1 MNIGAKIRLL
11 RKEKRVTQEELAGYY
26 LTKIPALHF
35 FFYEIASAVKAG
47 QERLENVQKAED
59 LCIDK
64 LICMLAMRKEEV
76 KTDEAKAQIDR
87 QAREMLSFFKSYPIY
102 RTMAELMERGWQD
115 GTLMEIYR

>member
-11 RKEKRVTQEELAGYY
+11 RKEKRVTQEELAEYY

-35 FFYEIASAVKAG
+35 CFFEIAAAVKAG
-47 QERLENVQKAED
+47 QERLENVHKAED

-64 LICMLAMRKEEV
+64 LICMLVMRKEEV

>member
-1 MNIGAKIRLL
+1 
-11 RKEKRVTQEELAGYY
+11 
-26 LTKIPALHF
+26 
-35 FFYEIASAVKAG
+35 
-47 QERLENVQKAED
+47 
-59 LCIDK
+59 
-64 LICMLAMRKEEV
+64 MLAMRKEEV